1 MTTVKQSSLLQPV
14 VAGGSFRRTATL
26 GWFENDAT
34 LAMGYLEAAD
44 VLTTSWKAH
53 RSNDSLALPILSLY
67 RHGIELALKAVI
79 RCAARCLRADGDLD
93 TELQQTNLDAMLS
106 ATHSIGGLA
115 ERLTGYFA
123 RLDLED
129 SQRLPDEVKD
139 VLEALH
145 AVDDSGQWFRYSTVK
160 KRTGKGKDRALV
172 LVPAR
177 PDQINFDLEAVA
189 EALHDAGGIVL
200 HGGLGVLDEYA
211 EWQSYLRDAAGW

>member
-1 MTTVKQSSLLQPV
+1 MTTVNQSSLLRPV
-14 VAGGSFRRTATL
+14 VAGDSFRRTATL
-26 GWFENDAT
+26 GCFEDDAA

-44 VLTTSWKAH
+44 VLTTHWKAH
-53 RSNDSLALPILSLY
+53 RPNDNLALPILSNY

-79 RCAARCLRADGDLD
+79 RRAARCLRADGDPD
-93 TELQQTNLDAMLS
+93 TELQQANLDAILA

-115 ERLTGYFA
+115 QRLTCYFA

-129 SQRLPDEVKD
+129 SQRLPDDVKEVLD
-139 VLEALH
+139 ALH
-145 AVDDSGQWFRYSTVK
+145 ALDDSGQWFRYSTVK
-160 KRTGKGKDRALV
+160 KRSRMGKDRALV

-189 EALHDAGGIVL
+189 EALHNAGGIVL
-200 HGGLGVLDEYA
+200 HGGLGVLDEYT